1 MAIECRHRPSTVD
14 MASSRN
20 LTRAR
25 FELAVA
31 TGIAGVVSLYAA
43 RILQLPQAYWAAIS
57 SFIVL
62 QSNIAGTLSAARN
75 RLIGTAIGAVIG
87 ALSVRYLGAHPLW
100 LGLAAVLTVLICQ
113 ALGLEDSYRLACVT
127 VAIVM
132 LISPMHSAWVTAA
145 YRFLEVALGIIVAV
159 AIAAIL
165 EHKGALG
172 GKARRAKP

>member
-1 MAIECRHRPSTVD
+1 MAIECMAPRSTVD
-14 MASSRN
+14 MPSSRT

-25 FELAVA
+25 FELAIA

-43 RILQLPQAYWAAIS
+43 RVLQLPQAYWAAIS

-62 QSNIAGTLSAARN
+62 QSNIAGTLGAARN
-75 RLIGTAIGAVIG
+75 RLVGTAIGAVIG

-145 YRFLEVALGIIVAV
+145 YRFLEVALGIMVAV

-165 EHKGALG
+165 EHQGALG
-172 GKARRAKP
+172 GKARTAKP